1 MNRDVSES
9 GVSNVGEKPQR
20 LGTSAPASLQSTAGS
35 PQATYDRKS
44 EVEALLEE
52 DDTRVG
58 ETFRWAREGLTIQQQ
73 TERAGVAGKYN
84 YASIIKSLTDGFV
97 PEGPTLALASA
108 RKIRA
113 WLKEKEISF
122 DLRRDLELTESQLML
137 KAESLDAQG
146 DEERKASDITK
157 QVAAAGVP
165 GIYVYTLPHYWRYKV
180 DPERD
185 MTYLKVGR
193 SEADVFLRVGH
204 QTTTAVPEDPWL
216 LRVYPTS
223 NSAQMERKFHAMLE
237 AADHTRSTAKRGGR
251 EWFLT
256 SLRILDWYAAD
267 QGLDIQRPTE
277 QTVGD
282 E

>member
-1 MNRDVSES
+1 M
-9 GVSNVGEKPQR
+9 
-20 LGTSAPASLQSTAGS
+20 
-35 PQATYDRKS
+35 TYDRKA
-44 EVEALLEE
+44 EVEALLEA

-84 YASIIKSLTDGFV
+84 YASIIKSLADGFI

-113 WLKEKEISF
+113 WLKDKILSDE
-122 DLRRDLELTESQLML
+122 LRRDLEMTESQLML
-137 KAESLDAQG
+137 KAASLDAQG
-146 DEERKASDITK
+146 DEEKKASDITK
-157 QVAAAGVP
+157 KVAAAGVP

-180 DPERD
+180 DAERD

-193 SEADVFLRVGH
+193 SDADVFLRVGS

-216 LRVYPTS
+216 LRVYPTT
-223 NSAQMERKFHAMLE
+223 NSTEMERKFHTMLE
-237 AADHTRSTAKRGGR
+237 AADHSRSTSKRGGR

-256 SLRILDWYAAD
+256 SLRILDWYAID
-267 QGLDIQRPTE
+267 QGLEIQRPTQ

>member
-1 MNRDVSES
+1 MTHES
-9 GVSNVGEKPQR
+9 
-20 LGTSAPASLQSTAGS
+20 
-35 PQATYDRKS
+35 
-44 EVEALLEE
+44 
-52 DDTRVG
+52 
-58 ETFRWAREGLTIQQQ
+58 ARRFDGPGEGLTIQQQ

-84 YASIIKSLTDGFV
+84 YASIIKSLANGFV

-113 WLKEKEISF
+113 WLKDKDLSAE
-122 DLRRDLELTESQLML
+122 LRRDLELTEAQLML
-137 KAESLDAQG
+137 RAESLDAQG
-146 DEERKASDITK
+146 DEEKEASEITK
-157 QVAAAGVP
+157 KVAAAGVS

-193 SEADVFLRVGH
+193 SETDVFLRVGH

-216 LRVYPTS
+216 LRVYPTVKS
-223 NSAQMERKFHAMLE
+223 TEMERKFHAMLE
-237 AADHTRSTAKRGGR
+237 AADHSRSTSKRGGR

-256 SLRILDWYAAD
+256 SLRILDWYATD
-267 QGLDIQRPTE
+267 QGLEIQRPTE

>member
-1 MNRDVSES
+1 MYDSS
-9 GVSNVGEKPQR
+9 I
-20 LGTSAPASLQSTAGS
+20 S
-35 PQATYDRKS
+35 PGDRRAYDRKA

-52 DDTRVG
+52 DQTRVG
-58 ETFRWAREGLTIQQQ
+58 ETFRWAQEGLTIQQQ
-73 TERAGVAGKYN
+73 AERAGVAGKYN

-97 PEGPTLALASA
+97 PDGPSLALASA

-113 WLKEKEISF
+113 WLKDKSLSAE
-122 DLRRDLELTESQLML
+122 LRRDLELTESQLML

-146 DEERKASDITK
+146 DEEQKASDITK
-157 QVAAAGVP
+157 KVVAAGVS
-165 GIYVYTLPHYWRYKV
+165 GIYVYTLPHYWRHKV

-193 SEADVFLRVGH
+193 SETDVFLRVGR

-216 LRVYPTS
+216 LRVYPTE
-223 NSAQMERKFHAMLE
+223 NSTEMERKFHAMLE
-237 AADHTRSTAKRGGR
+237 AADHSRTTSKRGGR

-256 SLRILDWYAAD
+256 SLRILDWYATD
-267 QGLDIQRPTE
+267 QGLKIERPTQE
-277 QTVGD
+277 TLGD

>member
-1 MNRDVSES
+1 M
-9 GVSNVGEKPQR
+9 
-20 LGTSAPASLQSTAGS
+20 
-35 PQATYDRKS
+35 TYDRRA
-44 EVEALLEE
+44 EVERLLEL
-52 DDTRVG
+52 DDTRIG
-58 ETFRWAREGLTIQQQ
+58 ETFRWAQEGLTIQQQ

-84 YASIIKSLTDGFV
+84 YASIIRSLIEGFV

-113 WLKEKEISF
+113 WLKSKSLSPE
-122 DLRRDLELTESQLML
+122 LRRDLELTESQLML

-146 DEERKASDITK
+146 VEEKRASDITRT
-157 QVAAAGVP
+157 VAAAGVP

-193 SEADVFLRVGH
+193 SEADVFSRVGN

-223 NSAQMERKFHAMLE
+223 SAVDMERKFHRMLE
-237 AADHTRSTAKRGGR
+237 AADHNRSASKRGGR

-256 SLRILDWYAAD
+256 SLRILDWYATD
-267 QGLDIQRPTE
+267 QGLTIEKPTE

>member
-1 MNRDVSES
+1 MI
-9 GVSNVGEKPQR
+9 
-20 LGTSAPASLQSTAGS
+20 
-35 PQATYDRKS
+35 YDRKA
-44 EVEALLEE
+44 EVEALLEV

-73 TERAGVAGKYN
+73 SERAGVSGKYN
-84 YASIIKSLTDGFV
+84 YATIIKSLTDGFV

-108 RKIRA
+108 RKLRA
-113 WLKEKEISF
+113 WLKDKDLST

-137 KAESLDAQG
+137 KAESIDAQG
-146 DEERKASDITK
+146 AEEKRASDITK
-157 QVAAAGVP
+157 KVVAKQVP

-216 LRVYPTS
+216 LRVYPTTD
-223 NSAQMERKFHAMLE
+223 SAEMERKFHTMLA
-237 AADHTRSTAKRGGR
+237 AADHSRSASKRGGR

-277 QTVGD
+277 QAVGD

>member
-1 MNRDVSES
+1 M
-9 GVSNVGEKPQR
+9 
-20 LGTSAPASLQSTAGS
+20 
-35 PQATYDRKS
+35 TYDRKR
-44 EVEALLEE
+44 EVESLLAA

-58 ETFRWAREGLTIQQQ
+58 ETFRWTREGLTLAQQ
-73 TERAGVAGKYN
+73 TERAGVQGKYN
-84 YASIIKSLTDGFV
+84 YASIIRSLVEGFV

-113 WLKEKEISF
+113 WLKDKDLSS
-122 DLRRDLELTESQLML
+122 DLRRDLALTESQLML
-137 KAESLDAQG
+137 RAESLDAQG
-146 DEERKASDITK
+146 DEEKRASDITK
-157 QVAAAGVP
+157 KVAAAGVP
-165 GIYVYTLPHYWRYKV
+165 GIYVYTLPHYWRHKV

-193 SEADVFLRVGH
+193 SEADVFSRVG
-204 QTTTAVPEDPWL
+204 QQATTAVPEDPWL
-216 LRVYPTS
+216 LRVYPTADS
-223 NSAQMERKFHAMLE
+223 IELERRFHAMLV

-256 SLRILDWYAAD
+256 SLRILDWYATD
-267 QGLDIQRPTE
+267 QGLEIQRPTE